1 MKMKFKKW
9 LKAFLRT
16 EQKYHQALKRL
27 ASPEGDTENLYGM
40 FEDETVPD
48 KKELRKHLRKKILAE
63 IEQNNEKINDPKEIL
78 DPVELVRK
86 ERESDRLYNL
96 TNDEKKEEL
105 LESEEVKE
113 EYEKLNVMYEIKK
126 QIIRYRI
133 ENNLTQK
140 ELADRIGTKQSAI
153 SRLEN
158 DDYNPSVEFL
168 DKVAHALGKKLEIRF
183 N

>member
-1 MKMKFKKW
+1 MEFIDHKDFKNE
-9 LKAFLRT
+9 L
-16 EQKYHQALKRL
+16 
-27 ASPEGDTENLYGM
+27 
-40 FEDETVPD
+40 FES
-48 KKELRKHLRKKILAE
+48 K
-63 IEQNNEKINDPKEIL
+63 
-78 DPVELVRK
+78 
-86 ERESDRLYNL
+86 
-96 TNDEKKEEL
+96 
-105 LESEEVKE
+105 EVKE

-133 ENNLTQK
+133 ENDLTQK
-140 ELADRIGTKQSAI
+140 ELADKIGTKQSAI

>member
-1 MKMKFKKW
+1 MEFIDHKD
-9 LKAFLRT
+9 LK
-16 EQKYHQALKRL
+16 
-27 ASPEGDTENLYGM
+27 N
-40 FEDETVPD
+40 
-48 KKELRKHLRKKILAE
+48 ELF
-63 IEQNNEKINDPKEIL
+63 
-78 DPVELVRK
+78 
-86 ERESDRLYNL
+86 
-96 TNDEKKEEL
+96 
-105 LESEEVKE
+105 ESEEVKE

>member
-1 MKMKFKKW
+1 MKFIDHKN
-9 LKAFLRT
+9 LK
-16 EQKYHQALKRL
+16 
-27 ASPEGDTENLYGM
+27 N
-40 FEDETVPD
+40 
-48 KKELRKHLRKKILAE
+48 ELF
-63 IEQNNEKINDPKEIL
+63 
-78 DPVELVRK
+78 
-86 ERESDRLYNL
+86 
-96 TNDEKKEEL
+96 
-105 LESEEVKE
+105 ESEEIKE

-168 DKVAHALGKKLEIRF
+168 DKVAHALGKKLEIKF

>member
-1 MKMKFKKW
+1 MKFIDHKD
-9 LKAFLRT
+9 LKNQLF
-16 EQKYHQALKRL
+16 
-27 ASPEGDTENLYGM
+27 
-40 FEDETVPD
+40 
-48 KKELRKHLRKKILAE
+48 
-63 IEQNNEKINDPKEIL
+63 
-78 DPVELVRK
+78 
-86 ERESDRLYNL
+86 
-96 TNDEKKEEL
+96 
-105 LESEEVKE
+105 ESEEVKE

-168 DKVAHALGKKLEIRF
+168 
-183 N
+183 

>member
-1 MKMKFKKW
+1 MKFIDHKD
-9 LKAFLRT
+9 LKNQLF
-16 EQKYHQALKRL
+16 
-27 ASPEGDTENLYGM
+27 
-40 FEDETVPD
+40 
-48 KKELRKHLRKKILAE
+48 
-63 IEQNNEKINDPKEIL
+63 
-78 DPVELVRK
+78 
-86 ERESDRLYNL
+86 
-96 TNDEKKEEL
+96 
-105 LESEEVKE
+105 ESEEVKE